1 MGIVSE
7 VLPTFCRKPLFGY
20 PLIVMS
26 GVFIGFLG
34 FAVWSHHMFTVGLGV
49 VATTAFSLMTML
61 IAIPTGV
68 KVFNW
73 IGTLWGGK
81 IRFTTA
87 MLYSLGFIWMF
98 MMGGF
103 TGIMHSSV
111 PVDHQQQ
118 DSYFVV
124 AHFHYVLIGGALFA
138 IFSGIYYWMPKVSGK
153 IMNELWGRISFW
165 IMFFGFNLAFFP
177 MHLLGMAGMPRRT
190 HTYLGDM
197 GWNEW
202 NMWSTIGAMILGVG
216 IGSAVVQIIYTAI
229 KGKACGPDPWD
240 ARTLNG
246 QQLALR
252 RSITSNAFLRSTLAT
267 RYGRTNTAKNLRN
280 QVKANQSHMVFI
292 CRIVPGIH
300 CPLLSAFSSQDSDS
314 SSTTRIS

>member
-1 MGIVSE
+1 MDDPHHKFPDHPRVPRDHHRLLELMFDRHFGTHFFDATFGGKPILWQHHFWIFGHPEVYILILPAMGIVSE

-202 NMWSTIGAMILGVG
+202 NMWST
-216 IGSAVVQIIYTAI
+216 SAQ
-229 KGKACGPDPWD
+229 
-240 ARTLNG
+240 
-246 QQLALR
+246 
-252 RSITSNAFLRSTLAT
+252 
-267 RYGRTNTAKNLRN
+267 
-280 QVKANQSHMVFI
+280 
-292 CRIVPGIH
+292 
-300 CPLLSAFSSQDSDS
+300 
-314 SSTTRIS
+314 